1 MARTWK
7 FAALAFAALAAGSCF
22 AQGYPTKPVRWVLP
36 FVPGGGTDIISR
48 AIAPQLSTALG
59 QPVITENRPANSGLI
74 AADQVA
80 KSAPDGYTIM
90 TGGNS
95 ALMFSKLIYPKL
107 TFDPERDFSPLTMLA
122 AAPIA
127 LFVSSSVPAKTLQ
140 EFVAYSKTQG
150 GKLNYGAAGVGHP
163 FMLAMEMLK
172 QRTGL
177 DIFFVPYKGME
188 PVIQDL
194 IGGRLHALFYSPSEQ
209 LLSQVRAGRIHA
221 LATATEKRFPALPDT
236 QTFDEA
242 GVANFNAGGWIALVG
257 PAGMPRDIVMRLNR
271 EVVRIVATPAVAK
284 VYAQLSLL
292 PATGTPE
299 QLGQRVK
306 SDLVAWG
313 PVVKSLGISLE

>member
-1 MARTWK
+1 MRRT
-7 FAALAFAALAAGSCF
+7 FGALAFVLAFGTCF
-22 AQGYPTKPVRWVLP
+22 AQSYPSKPIRWVLP

-107 TFDPERDFSPLTMLA
+107 SFDPERDFSPITMLA
-122 AAPIA
+122 SAPIA
-127 LFVSSSVPAKTLQ
+127 LFVSASVPAKTLQ
-140 EFVAYSKTQG
+140 EFVAYSRTQG

-194 IGGRLHALFYSPSEQ
+194 IAGRLQALFYSPSEQ
-209 LLSQVRAGRIHA
+209 LLSQIRAGRARA
-221 LATATEKRFPALPDT
+221 LAIATENRYPAVPDVP
-236 QTFDEA
+236 TFDEA
-242 GVANFNAGGWIALVG
+242 GVRDFNAGGWIALVG
-257 PAGMPRDIVMRLNR
+257 PAGMPRDIVLRLNK
-271 EVVRIVATPAVAK
+271 EVVRIVATPEVAK
-284 VYAQLSLL
+284 VYAQLSLI

-299 QLGQRVK
+299 VLGQRVK
-306 SDLVAWG
+306 SDLAAWG
-313 PVVKSLGISLE
+313 PIVKSLGSSLE

>member
-1 MARTWK
+1 MRRT
-7 FAALAFAALAAGSCF
+7 FGALAFVLAFGTCL
-22 AQGYPTKPVRWVLP
+22 AQSYPSKPIRWVLP

-59 QPVITENRPANSGLI
+59 QPAVTENRPANSGLI

-80 KSAPDGYTIM
+80 KAAPDGYTIM

-107 TFDPERDFSPLTMLA
+107 TFDPERDFSPITMLA
-122 AAPIA
+122 SAPIA
-127 LFVSSSVPAKTLQ
+127 LFVSASVPAKTLQ

-194 IGGRLHALFYSPSEQ
+194 IAGRLQALFYSPSEQ
-209 LLSQVRAGRIHA
+209 LLSQIRAGRVRA
-221 LATATEKRFPALPDT
+221 LAIATESRYPAVPDVP
-236 QTFDEA
+236 TFDEA
-242 GVANFNAGGWIALVG
+242 GVRDFNAGGWIALVG
-257 PAGMPRDIVMRLNR
+257 PAGMPRDIVTRLNK
-271 EVVRIVATPAVAK
+271 EVVRIVATPEVAK
-284 VYAQLSLL
+284 VYAQLSLI

-299 QLGQRVK
+299 ALGQRVK
-306 SDLVAWG
+306 SDLAAWG
-313 PVVKSLGISLE
+313 PIVKSLGISLE

>member
-7 FAALAFAALAAGSCF
+7 FGALVFVLAFGSCF
-22 AQGYPTKPVRWVLP
+22 AQGYPSKPIRWVLP

-48 AIAPQLSTALG
+48 AIAPQLSSAMG
-59 QPVITENRPANSGLI
+59 QPVVTENRPANSGLI

-80 KSAPDGYTIM
+80 KAPPDGYTIM

-107 TFDPERDFSPLTMLA
+107 TFDPERDFSPITMLA
-122 AAPIA
+122 SAPIA
-127 LFVSSSVPAKTLQ
+127 LFVSASVPAKTLQ

-194 IGGRLHALFYSPSEQ
+194 IAGRLQALFYSPSEQ
-209 LLSQVRAGRIHA
+209 LLSQIRAGRVRA
-221 LATATEKRFPALPDT
+221 LAIATENRYPAVPDVP
-236 QTFDEA
+236 TFNEA
-242 GVANFNAGGWIALVG
+242 GVRDFNAGGWIALVG
-257 PAGMPRDIVMRLNR
+257 PAGMPRDIVLRLNR
-271 EVVRIVATPAVAK
+271 EVVRIVATPEVAK
-284 VYAQLSLL
+284 VYAQLSLI
-292 PATGTPE
+292 PATGSPE
-299 QLGQRVK
+299 ALGQRVK
-306 SDLVAWG
+306 SDLAAWG
-313 PVVKSLGISLE
+313 PIVKSLGISLE